1 VQHHLD
7 RVVLRVVLVSL
18 GPVVAD
24 SVCEDRT
31 VLVERSRGDATANV
45 GVSLQAV
52 LSILV
57 PEVEGT
63 VGTSRAECAVD
74 GVE

>member
-1 VQHHLD
+1 MQHHLD

-24 SVCEDRT
+24 SVCEDGT
-31 VLVERSRGDATANV
+31 VLVELSRGDATADV
-45 GVSLQAV
+45 GVALQAV

-63 VGTSRAECAVD
+63 IGTSGAECAVD

>member
-1 VQHHLD
+1 MQHHLD

-18 GPVVAD
+18 GPVVAN
-24 SVCEDRT
+24 SVCEDGT
-31 VLVERSRGDATANV
+31 VLVELGRGDATANV
-45 GVSLQAV
+45 GVSLQTM
-52 LSILV
+52 LSVLV

-74 GVE
+74 GME

>member
-7 RVVLRVVLVSL
+7 RVVLRVVLVPL

-24 SVCEDRT
+24 SVCEDGT
-31 VLVERSRGDATANV
+31 VLVELGRGDATANV
-45 GVSLQAV
+45 GVSLQAM
-52 LSILV
+52 LGILV
-57 PEVEGT
+57 PKVEGT